1 MKIKDIPWD
10 NRPGIR
16 LKKEGV
22 SSLSN
27 AELLAIILGRGNYKE
42 NATDLSN
49 RVLKSNNFEK
59 LPDLS
64 FHELNTEFKNQVPA
78 MKVMAMYEI
87 FRRTNKLKKK
97 GYKTKIKT
105 AEDVFSTSIS
115 ARYKK
120 SPIICSFSPVKSPH
134 PAILSTIA
142 VSVLSF

>member
-1 MKIKDIPWD
+1 
-10 NRPGIR
+10 
-16 LKKEGV
+16 
-22 SSLSN
+22 
-27 AELLAIILGRGNYKE
+27 
-42 NATDLSN
+42 
-49 RVLKSNNFEK
+49 
-59 LPDLS
+59 
-64 FHELNTEFKNQVPA
+64 
-78 MKVMAMYEI
+78 MYEI